1 MVHRDVPPRWLPK
14 RSDLAGL
21 ALVAALGGAAVLLTR
36 VLPRSPLVSD
46 VLVAMLLGALVVNT
60 PLGRVLG
67 VRLPRDCATSED
79 RYAGG
84 VAFACSWLLRLAI
97 VLMGLKVQT
106 SSIGGAELL
115 LVLAVCATAIP
126 ATFFIAQT
134 LSARLGLRRPF
145 GDVLAA
151 GSMICG
157 ASAVNATAP
166 IVGAEKQEQG
176 LAVGIVFLS
185 SVAAML
191 SFRAIAHAVGLPA
204 AEAGLWAGLAVNDLS
219 SAVAVG
225 AQMGGD
231 GGVTAAAAKST
242 RILMM
247 APMLVALALLRR
259 PRSAGSDAISSSA
272 TSDDGA
278 AHDAPVAPAPARFDA
293 TLRKSIMA
301 ALPHFILGY
310 LALALVRVAGDAT
323 FGAAAQWRAVLD
335 GNRTV
340 VEVLMAMVSAGIG
353 LNLAIGSLL
362 TSSSRGIAAS
372 VGASA
377 FMAALTLL
385 MVTTSHRHGL
395 PLALAVGTGG
405 LFLSYAVHCRLGGR
419 RREAVSSDAD
429 PLPHAASLPAGTS
442 TLVNPDCALARHL
455 ADSRRP
461 S

>member
-1 MVHRDVPPRWLPK
+1 VPPRWLPK

-21 ALVAALGGAAVLLTR
+21 ALVAALGGGAIVLTR
-36 VLPRSPLVSD
+36 ALPRSPLISD

-60 PLGRVLG
+60 PLGTLVG
-67 VRLPRDCATSED
+67 VRLPRDCGAAPD

-134 LSARLGLRRPF
+134 LGARLGLRRPF
-145 GDVLAA
+145 ADVLAA

-204 AEAGLWAGLAVNDLS
+204 GEAGLWAGLAVNDLS

-225 AQMGGD
+225 TQMGGD

-259 PRSAGSDAISSSA
+259 SSNQTSTAASNDASHAATASA
-272 TSDDGA
+272 TTAPRDA
-278 AHDAPVAPAPARFDA
+278 APLGA
-293 TLRKSIMA
+293 TLRKSIVA
-301 ALPHFILGY
+301 VLPRFILGY
-310 LALALVRVAGDAT
+310 LALAIVRVAGDRAFGPAT
-323 FGAAAQWRAVLD
+323 SWHAVLD
-335 GNRTV
+335 TNRSA
-340 VEVLMAMVSAGIG
+340 VELLMAMVSAGIG
-353 LNLAIGSLL
+353 LNLAVRSLV
-362 TSSSRGIAAS
+362 TSSSRGIATS

-377 FMAALTLL
+377 FMAALTLF
-385 MVTTSHRHGL
+385 MVTTAHRHGL
-395 PLALAVGTGG
+395 PAALGVGAAG
-405 LFLSYAVHCRLGGR
+405 LFLSYAIHCRLGSR
-419 RREAVSSDAD
+419 ARADALHATGD
-429 PLPHAASLPAGTS
+429 LAALPPAATALPAGASPLT
-442 TLVNPDCALARHL
+442 NPDCALARRL
-455 ADSRRP
+455 AGP
-461 S
+461 P